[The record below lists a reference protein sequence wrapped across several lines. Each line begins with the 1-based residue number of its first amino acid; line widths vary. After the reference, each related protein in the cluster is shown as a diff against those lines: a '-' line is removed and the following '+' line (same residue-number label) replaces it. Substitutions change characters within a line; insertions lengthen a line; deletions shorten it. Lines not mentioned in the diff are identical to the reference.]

1 MAGPLFPL
9 KTTTSTSITEAPFFE
24 GLTTSSTTTSSSL
37 TSFKTKTSFESSVV
51 TPSGSFNLSIQKEG
65 STTSATTFKD
75 IFSILNF
82 KDIFTD
88 ESLKETTESSNSSR
102 NSTETNAESTF
113 DSDSSTMFRPIKV
126 ESKHQGASPNP
137 NRFPI
142 HDIISER
149 AVKYFKGANSTTE
162 SQTSTTTTTLETS
175 SVFPDDPKSE
185 ESFSNVVRKLS
196 SDVEGIKHQM
206 EYGG

>member
-9 KTTTSTSITEAPFFE
+9 KTTTSTTITEAPFFE
-24 GLTTSSTTTSSSL
+24 ALTTSSTTTSSSL
-37 TSFKTKTSFESSVV
+37 TNFKTKTSFESSIV
-51 TPSGSFNLSIQKEG
+51 TPSSSFNFSIQKEG
-65 STTSATTFKD
+65 STTPATTFKD

-149 AVKYFKGANSTTE
+149 AIQYFKGANSTTE
-162 SQTSTTTTTLETS
+162 SQTSTTTTLETS
-175 SVFPDDPKSE
+175 SVFQDDSKSE
-185 ESFSNVVRKLS
+185 ESFSNLVRKLS